1 MRRLTV
7 LAVAAAFSVPVALA
21 ADRPFPD
28 VVQLP
33 PGFQPEGIA
42 IGRGTTFYVGSIPT
56 GAVFR
61 GDLRTGT
68 GAVLVPGGSGAA
80 AIGVGIDGRN
90 RLFVAGGVTGKGFVY
105 DGASGDQLASYQLA
119 TGSEPTFVNDVA
131 VTKGGAWFTDSN
143 RLVLY
148 RVPVALDG
156 TLGPTAEVLPLSGD
170 LQLGAGI
177 NLNGIE
183 ATPNGKQ
190 LVSVQTNSGLL
201 FTIDPATGETHQI
214 DLGGTT
220 LVNGDGLLLQ
230 GRTLFVVQNRLN
242 QIAVVQL
249 SPDFERGTVSMYL
262 TDSDFDVP
270 TTIDRLGRHLYV
282 VNARFGTPP
291 TPTTPYRVVQV
302 G

>member
-1 MRRLTV
+1 L
-7 LAVAAAFSVPVALA
+7 
-21 ADRPFPD
+21 
-28 VVQLP
+28 
-33 PGFQPEGIA
+33 
-42 IGRGTTFYVGSIPT
+42 
-56 GAVFR
+56 
-61 GDLRTGT
+61 
-68 GAVLVPGGSGAA
+68 
-80 AIGVGIDGRN
+80 
-90 RLFVAGGVTGKGFVY
+90 
-105 DGASGDQLASYQLA
+105 
-119 TGSEPTFVNDVA
+119 EPTFVNNVA

-148 RVPVALDG
+148 RVPVAPSG

-170 LQLGAGI
+170 LQLGDGI

-270 TTIDRLGRHLYV
+270 TTIDRLGRHPYV

-291 TPTTPYRVVQV
+291 TPTTPYQVLQV

>member
-1 MRRLTV
+1 L
-7 LAVAAAFSVPVALA
+7 
-21 ADRPFPD
+21 
-28 VVQLP
+28 
-33 PGFQPEGIA
+33 
-42 IGRGTTFYVGSIPT
+42 
-56 GAVFR
+56 
-61 GDLRTGT
+61 
-68 GAVLVPGGSGAA
+68 
-80 AIGVGIDGRN
+80 
-90 RLFVAGGVTGKGFVY
+90 
-105 DGASGDQLASYQLA
+105 
-119 TGSEPTFVNDVA
+119 EPTFVNDVA

-148 RVPVALDG
+148 RVPVAPSG

-170 LQLGAGI
+170 LQLGDGI

-291 TPTTPYRVVQV
+291 TPTTPYQVLQV

>member
-1 MRRLTV
+1 V

-68 GAVLVPGGSGAA
+68 GAVLVTGGSGAA

-90 RLFVAGGVTGKGFVY
+90 RLFVAGGGTGKGFVY
-105 DGASGDQLASYQLA
+105 DGATGDQLASYQLA
-119 TGSEPTFVNDVA
+119 TGLEPTFVNDVA

-148 RVPVALDG
+148 RVPVAPDG
-156 TLGPTAEVLPLSGD
+156 TLGSTAEVLPLSGD
-170 LQLGAGI
+170 LQLGDGI

-183 ATPNGKQ
+183 ATSDGKQ

-201 FTIDPATGETHQI
+201 FTIDPATGETHKI

-282 VNARFGTPP
+282 VNARFGTAP
-291 TPTTPYRVVQV
+291 TPTTPYQVVQV

>member
-68 GAVLVPGGSGAA
+68 GAVLVTGGSGAA

-90 RLFVAGGVTGKGFVY
+90 RLFVAGGGTGKGFVY
-105 DGASGDQLASYQLA
+105 DGATGDQLASYQLA
-119 TGSEPTFVNDVA
+119 TGLEPTFVNDVA

-148 RVPVALDG
+148 RVPVAPDG
-156 TLGPTAEVLPLSGD
+156 TLGSTAEVLPLSGD
-170 LQLGAGI
+170 LQLGDGI

-183 ATPNGKQ
+183 ATSDGKQ

-201 FTIDPATGETHQI
+201 FTIDPATGETHKI

-282 VNARFGTPP
+282 VNARFGTAP
-291 TPTTPYRVVQV
+291 TPTTPYQVVQV